1 MDIGSQRY
9 TGSIK
14 IQKYPKYFG
23 STHISPKT
31 VGWQRCAY
39 GNFIFTWVIIV
50 RLSKN
55 RGPSCTCQSNSRAY
69 PHCPL
74 PVLLEWLQPSIH
86 LYMPTHPPSAHCART
101 THNISVTSTHTLS
114 SFVEP
119 WAPMCQSAHDDIIGL
134 PSIETKCQ
142 NGSAIEKL
150 LSKSKWDGTGF
161 D

>member
-69 PHCPL
+69 PHCPCYWNDYNPL
-74 PVLLEWLQPSIH
+74 FICTCLHILLVHTARAPHTIFQSLQ
-86 LYMPTHPPSAHCART
+86 
-101 THNISVTSTHTLS
+101 HTLCLHS
-114 SFVEP
+114 WNPEP
-119 WAPMCQSAHDDIIGL
+119 RCAKVHMMTS
-134 PSIETKCQ
+134 
-142 NGSAIEKL
+142 
-150 LSKSKWDGTGF
+150 
-161 D
+161 